1 MKVFLYN
8 NNSRNFWPYN
18 PNEGAKLFFYFTI
31 LLFIVPHTLRFSS
44 ERSAKSAYYTYGRS
58 LYVSV
63 VFYF

>member
-31 LLFIVPHTLRFSS
+31 LLFIVPHT
-44 ERSAKSAYYTYGRS
+44 
-58 LYVSV
+58 
-63 VFYF
+63 